1 MFYYHTPESLDYSE
15 STPSHPVIKFDHQC
29 LSGIQ
34 YMLLY
39 TGLFMQIF

>member
-34 YMLLY
+34 YVIVYWSIYADL
-39 TGLFMQIF
+39 